1 MTNLNQHDVSKSLD
15 QSVATFVGT
24 NTTYYETE
32 FTRIQGKVGFSGSW
46 NTWAAIFGPFWAAS
60 RGAWG
65 FFWSFLVLE
74 LFALVQIVRGLWGE
88 LGADQLERYDRLM
101 TNIAGREVQ
110 AAELIASGDQAG
122 ADAKLNIA
130 NNLRAAADLTLD
142 AANAANGTATMV
154 LLAGLVLM
162 LMLKSARVHRQYCL

>member
-1 MTNLNQHDVSKSLD
+1 MEYMGCHFWT
-15 QSVATFVGT
+15 
-24 NTTYYETE
+24 
-32 FTRIQGKVGFSGSW
+32 
-46 NTWAAIFGPFWAAS
+46 IFGPHHVALGVFL
-60 RGAWG
+60 
-65 FFWSFLVLE
+65 SFLVLE

-142 AANAANGTATMV
+142 AATPQTERPRWSCW
-154 LLAGLVLM
+154 LAL
-162 LMLKSARVHRQYCL
+162 C